1 MRKILFATIAVAA
14 LAGVPGMAAAEDP
27 VAGAV
32 AGGAAGAAAGA
43 VVGGPVGAAVG
54 GAVGGTVGA
63 GAASERRDREVIIE
77 KDAPAVESKT
87 CVTHADGTR
96 VCREISR

>member
-14 LAGVPGMAAAEDP
+14 LAGVPSLAGAEE
-27 VAGAV
+27 AGAV
-32 AGGAAGAAAGA
+32 AGGVAGAAAGA
-43 VVGGPVGAAVG
+43 AVGGPVGAAVG
-54 GAVGGTVGA
+54 GAVGATT
-63 GAASERRDREVIIE
+63 GAAVPERRDREVIIE
-77 KDAPAVESKT
+77 RDAPAVDSKT